1 MFLIFDNTIAL
12 DLIQHFSLVNA
23 LLEVRKQSTVLL
35 PIGHSFIPFDILLAV
50 IKGNETGEDLTVKA
64 LFANLPYSDMG
75 IRYHFRTLI
84 KNGWIEL
91 HNGDLDTRIRRV
103 KPTEKL
109 VKHYSLLS
117 QQLSPILKIN

>member
-1 MFLIFDNTIAL
+1 VFTSFRNTITL
-12 DLIQHFSLVNA
+12 DLKQHPSLVNA
-23 LLEVRKQSTVLL
+23 LIEVRKQSTVLL

-50 IKGNETGEDLTVKA
+50 IKGSEDGEDLTVKA

-91 HNGDLDTRIRRV
+91 HNGDKDTRIRRV

-109 VKHYSLLS
+109 VKRFALMS
-117 QQLSPILKIN
+117 QHLKPIFQY